1 MTLRTGTG
9 LAVPLDHVAGFLTSS
24 EADQLFTEL
33 RDTIPWGAKDIQVDG
48 MTIPLTRLICW
59 VGEFDYDFY
68 GARIV
73 AIDWTPTLA
82 VLRDRLE
89 VETCARY
96 NSVLLNLYRDGTDRV
111 DWHAD
116 DEAELGPTPTIASV
130 SVGGSRRF
138 LMRHKPSGESVGID
152 LDHGSLAVMHGDAQ
166 SQWQHCIPAAS
177 HHVDA
182 RINLT
187 FRWFK
192 PPA

>member
-177 HHVDA
+177 PCA
-182 RINLT
+182 SG
-187 FRWFK
+187 
-192 PPA
+192 